1 MRQTNKVDASAL
13 STIYEG
19 CSEIPVT
26 CLTVGNGDN
35 KLRIEVKYRL
45 NADETAMVVDRV
57 CGGVVDSETGSFRPD
72 LKDYF
77 LRLAVLETYTNL
89 TVAEGAGSWN
99 VAYGTPVFAMV
110 TGHYKR
116 PVIFGGIEYDD
127 NDVIDLEQYEQIL
140 SAIDQK
146 IEHLLE
152 QSRLNSTVNEL
163 IVAMTSF
170 RGADSLER
178 GGRFYAS

>member
-19 CSEIPVT
+19 CSETPVT
-26 CLTVGNGDN
+26 CLTVGNGDK

-45 NADETAMVVDRV
+45 DADETAMVVDRV
-57 CGGVVDSETGSFRPD
+57 CAGVVDSGTGSFHPD

-89 TVAEGAGSWN
+89 TVAEDADSWS

-116 PVIFGGIEYDD
+116 PVIFGGIEYED
-127 NDVIDLEQYEQIL
+127 NELIDVEQYEQIL

-152 QSRLNSTVNEL
+152 QSRLNSAVNDL
-163 IVAMTSF
+163 IIAMTNF

>member
-13 STIYEG
+13 STIYGG
-19 CSEIPVT
+19 CSEIPAT
-26 CLTVGNGDN
+26 YLAVGNSDN
-35 KLRIEVKYRL
+35 KLSIEVKYRL
-45 NADETAMVVDRV
+45 NADETATVVDHV
-57 CGGVVDSETGSFRPD
+57 CAGVVDNRTGLFRPE

-89 TVAEGAGSWN
+89 TVAEDADSWN

-116 PVIFGGIEYDD
+116 PVIFGGIEYED
-127 NDVIDLEQYEQIL
+127 NEVIDVEQYEQIL

-152 QSRLNSTVNEL
+152 QRRLNSAVNDL
-163 IVAMTSF
+163 IAAMTNF
-170 RGADSLER
+170 RGVDSLER